1 MTKEC
6 PRRIPKRAAN
16 SYRYKSRDS
25 LDRIRNIRYV
35 LLLTES
41 LPARRLPGR
50 GEEKPLLF
58 DNPPDHNPRASSR
71 GGGDFLI
78 SLARNPLKRLDSEK

>member
-25 LDRIRNIRYV
+25 LDRIRNISYV

-41 LPARRLPGR
+41 LPARRLPGP
-50 GEEKPLLF
+50 GEES
-58 DNPPDHNPRASSR
+58 PRCLTTSLTTTLAR
-71 GGGDFLI
+71 AQGAGEI
-78 SLARNPLKRLDSEK
+78 SLFLSPATP